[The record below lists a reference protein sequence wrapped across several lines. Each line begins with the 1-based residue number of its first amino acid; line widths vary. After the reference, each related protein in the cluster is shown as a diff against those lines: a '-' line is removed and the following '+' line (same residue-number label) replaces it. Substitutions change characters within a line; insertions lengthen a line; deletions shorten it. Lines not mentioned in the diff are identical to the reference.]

1 LVARGYLN
9 VNFDYGQLSLSDSS
23 RGILRGE
30 KSLMLREDTLQAQSS
45 MGGKKAKSKSESVT
59 ITDDNIELWE
69 ALRTCRKH
77 LASEQGIPPFMIF
90 HDATLK
96 DMLDHKPTSL
106 ASFGNISGVGQ
117 MKLDKYGAEFLAV
130 LKQF

>member
-1 LVARGYLN
+1 VAIN
-9 VNFDYGQLSLSDSS
+9 
-23 RGILRGE
+23 
-30 KSLMLREDTLQAQSS
+30 
-45 MGGKKAKSKSESVT
+45 
-59 ITDDNIELWE
+59 DDNIELWQ

-96 DMLDHKPTSL
+96 DMLDNKPTSL

-117 MKLDKYGAEFLAV
+117 MKLDKYGTVFLAV